1 MIRNMLVVVIMSTLV
16 AVSFA
21 EETAKTELKD
31 KLQEQADYWV
41 IRSQALTEL
50 VPFLTKTRTE
60 VRGHYNALT
69 DYLKHIGKGQEFLD
83 SGIKSTLSP
92 AEYAKAIGR
101 SEEFVE
107 KNIELP
113 DKPMTWEQLVGMAVE
128 FVKQEGHIPT
138 DVESADEIEM
148 IKKVCQ
154 QKEKYGR
161 KVRDELRKVAQDCL
175 DMKTYLES
183 IDQFE
188 ACKKWARY
196 QKEEAAKAKTEKLQ
210 KGREER
216 AARNR
221 ARRETQNVWKQRQKY
236 LGDRYYRGRPYRNTY
251 YRW

>member
-1 MIRNMLVVVIMSTLV
+1 MIKKMLIVVIMSTLV

-21 EETAKTELKD
+21 EETAKTESKD
-31 KLQEQADYWV
+31 KIQEQADYWV

-60 VRGHYNALT
+60 ARGHYTALT
-69 DYLKHIGKGQEFLD
+69 DYLRDIGKGQEFLA
-83 SGIKSTLSP
+83 SGIKSSLSP
-92 AEYAKAIGR
+92 AEYAKAIGK

-113 DKPMTWEQLVGMAVE
+113 DKPMTWEQLVEMAME

-138 DVESADEIEM
+138 DVDGADEIEM

-161 KVRDELRKVAQDCL
+161 KVRDELRKVAQDCM
-175 DMKTYLES
+175 DMKAYLES

-188 ACKKWARY
+188 ACIKYTRY
-196 QKEEAAKAKTEKLQ
+196 QKEEAAKAKTERLKQ
-210 KGREER
+210 GREEL
-216 AARNR
+216 ADRNR
-221 ARRETQNVWKQRQKY
+221 ARRETQDVWKQRQKH
-236 LGDRYYRGRPYRNTY
+236 LGNRYYRGRRPTYTY